1 MDRSYIC
8 VNTLAIKAT
17 KQVGYATMPMIV
29 GPKISMDMLSAVSVP
44 RGSAS
49 NPQISMTIS

>member
-44 RGSAS
+44 LGSTS